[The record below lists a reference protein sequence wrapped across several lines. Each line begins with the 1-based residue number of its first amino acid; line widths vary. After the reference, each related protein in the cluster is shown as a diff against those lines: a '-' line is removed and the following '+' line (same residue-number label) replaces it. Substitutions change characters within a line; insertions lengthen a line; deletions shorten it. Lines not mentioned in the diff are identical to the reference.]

1 MKVGLILPLFSG
13 DPAKVLAFARRA
25 EDLGYDGVFAFDHL
39 FPPGAA
45 PDRPSL
51 EAFSTLASVATVT
64 ERIAIGTL
72 VARASLRPAGLVA
85 KLAASLEDL
94 SGGRMILGLGTGD
107 AMNRSEHDA
116 FGVRFLDASER
127 RPHLV
132 ETVRAVRALL
142 GGQVWD
148 GGSWV
153 SPMHGPLLP
162 GPSSPGPPVW
172 VGGFAD
178 AVVRIAAAEA
188 DAWNGWGMSL
198 PEFTRKTDLMRRSA
212 AERSRT
218 VEATWAGI
226 VVVGRD
232 DEEAQAMLEERRRR
246 RVWGSNAWAGS
257 VRSLTRW
264 LEGLE
269 TAGASWAV
277 LVPAGAPDRVE
288 MIAEVLPGIRG
299 RA

>member
-162 GPSSPGPPVW
+162 GPPSPGPPVW

-198 PEFTRKTDLMRRSA
+198 PEFTRKTDLVRRSA

>member
-13 DPAKVLAFARRA
+13 DPVKVLAFARRA